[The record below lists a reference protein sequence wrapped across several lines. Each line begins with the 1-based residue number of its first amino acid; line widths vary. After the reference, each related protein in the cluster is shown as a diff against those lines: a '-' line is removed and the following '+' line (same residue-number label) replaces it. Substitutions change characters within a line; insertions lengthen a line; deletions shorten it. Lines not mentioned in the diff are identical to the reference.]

1 MEDYHDQR
9 RNDCQGKGGKVPRG
23 NCRIRK
29 VNGIAIGEEAAKTL
43 FESLKTGEVSD
54 ATFTEAVGGCG
65 EKSIE
70 DKLEPV
76 YCDNCHTRM
85 VLEEYPRA
93 CGTNTMCKYV
103 CTTCESKKTVFV
115 PLIR

>member
-1 MEDYHDQR
+1 MTNEEMIAKAR
-9 RNDCQGKGGKVPRG
+9 EAKSPKEIVTFA
-23 NCRIRK
+23 K
-29 VNGIAIGEEAAKTL
+29 ENGIAIGEEAAKAL

-85 VLEEYPRA
+85 VLEEYPRG